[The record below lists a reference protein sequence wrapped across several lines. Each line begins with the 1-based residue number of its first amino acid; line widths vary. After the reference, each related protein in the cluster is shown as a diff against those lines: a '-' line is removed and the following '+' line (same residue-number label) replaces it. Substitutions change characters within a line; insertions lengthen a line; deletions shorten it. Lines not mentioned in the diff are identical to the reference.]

1 MIHHRLHFF
10 TGKGGTGKTTIASLF
25 ALTMANLGKKVLLI
39 DLDPESPLSSLFHAE
54 KATMV
59 PKPLAPNID
68 GIFIDPMSSLREF
81 IIRQIK
87 IAKIYD
93 LIFENKIFHFF
104 MKAAPGVE
112 EMALIGKIYY
122 LTEGRW
128 DTLIVDTPAT
138 GHGLYLFKIPKVFME
153 LTQKGPLAE
162 QSEKIYSALT
172 EKRQTAIHLVSLA
185 EELPVQETI
194 ELFTEIKKLKLPMGE
209 LFLNKKLEISPF
221 ARDDENDEKPPPSPS
236 LLHKIEQTLLHYQT
250 RKRLQQSHQER
261 LEKAISKKA
270 IPIPWIFEPLDNI
283 KSLKPLSQ
291 KWAKE
296 WVSA

>member
-1 MIHHRLHFF
+1 MTQLHFF
-10 TGKGGTGKTTIASLF
+10 TGKGGVGKTTTASLF
-25 ALTMANLGKKVLLI
+25 ALAMANIGKKVLLI
-39 DLDPESPLSSLFHAE
+39 DLDPESPISSLFQAE
-54 KATMV
+54 KAMMI

-68 GIFIDPMSSLREF
+68 GILIEPMASLREF

-87 IAKIYD
+87 IEKIYD

-122 LTEGRW
+122 LTQERW
-128 DTLIVDTPAT
+128 DTVIVDTPAT

-172 EKRQTAIHLVSLA
+172 EKKQTAIHLVTLA

-194 ELFTEIKKLKLPMGE
+194 ELFTEIKKLKLPMGN
-209 LFLNKKLEISPF
+209 LFLNKKLDEI
-221 ARDDENDEKPPPSPS
+221 ENDEKPPLNPS

-250 RKRLQQSHQER
+250 RQRLQQGYQER
-261 LEKAISKKA
+261 LEKTISKKA
-270 IPIPWIFEPLDNI
+270 FSIPWIFEPLDNI
-283 KSLKPLSQ
+283 QSLKLLSQ
-291 KWAKE
+291 KWVKE
-296 WVSA
+296 WASS